1 MAAAHTGEETKAIFE
16 TMPISKALMKMA
28 IPTITS
34 QLITL
39 IYNIADTW
47 FIGQTD
53 NPYMVAAS
61 ALVLTVFLMTT
72 ALANLF
78 GTGGGTLTV
87 RLLGAKEEEEASRV
101 ASFSIVMAG
110 AAALL
115 FSLLC
120 LIFMD
125 PLLHLL
131 GASEKT
137 IGYAR
142 QYLVF
147 VVIIGGVPAV
157 LSQCMSAM
165 VRNVGHAKE
174 AAFGLSLG
182 GMLNVALDPLFMFVL
197 LPDGY
202 EVMGAAI
209 GTMLSNVIALIYF
222 IRIYQKLQ
230 GHTVL
235 ALPKRLEHIEKSSL
249 SSMLS
254 VGFPAA
260 ASILLFDL
268 TTIVINR
275 LSAAH
280 GDIALAA
287 IGIVLKVERLPL
299 NIGIGICLG
308 MVPLVAY
315 NYAAKDHKRM
325 YAFFSKARLYGVIVA
340 AVSVV
345 LYRLFAPYV
354 MQAFISDPETVRLG
368 TSFLEARCFATPFM
382 FLSFHMVHLMQSV
395 NRGRISL
402 CLAVIRQLVLN
413 IPILFLMDHFF
424 GAIGIVWTQAT
435 ADILNVAASYLIFYR
450 VKKEIDAMSDVC
462 RS

>member
-1 MAAAHTGEETKAIFE
+1 
-16 TMPISKALMKMA
+16 MA
-28 IPTITS
+28 IPTIAS

-39 IYNIADTW
+39 VYNIADTW

-61 ALVLTVFLMTT
+61 ALVLTIFLMTT

-78 GTGGGTLTV
+78 GTGGGTLMV
-87 RLLGAKEEEEASRV
+87 RLLGAKEEDEAQKV
-101 ASFSIVMAG
+101 ASFSVVMAG
-110 AAALL
+110 GAALL

-125 PLLHLL
+125 PLLRFL
-131 GASEKT
+131 GASKHT

-142 QYLVF
+142 QYLFF
-147 VVIIGGVPAV
+147 VVCIGGVPAV
-157 LSQCMSAM
+157 LSQCMSTM

-182 GMLNVALDPLFMFVL
+182 GVLNVILDPIFMFL
-197 LPDGY
+197 LMPDGY

-209 GTMLSNVIALIYF
+209 ATMFSNVIALTYF
-222 IRIYQKLQ
+222 ILTYKKLRDK
-230 GHTVL
+230 TIL
-235 ALPKRLEHIEKSSL
+235 ALPKRVERIEKSSL
-249 SSMLS
+249 KSLLS

-260 ASILLFDL
+260 ASVLLFDL
-268 TTIVINR
+268 TTIFINR

-315 NYAAKDHKRM
+315 NYAAKDLKRM
-325 YAFFSKARLYGVIVA
+325 YAFFSRARLYGVIVA
-340 AVSVV
+340 AASVV
-345 LYRLFAPYV
+345 LYRLFAPYI
-354 MQAFISDPETVRLG
+354 MQAFIADTETVRLG
-368 TSFLEARCFATPFM
+368 TVFLEARCFATPFM

-402 CLAVIRQLVLN
+402 YLAVIRQLLLN
-413 IPILFLMDHFF
+413 IPILFLMDHLF
-424 GAIGIVWTQAT
+424 GAVGIVWTQAV
-435 ADILNVAASYLIFYR
+435 ADILNVAASYLIYFR
-450 VKKEIDAMSDVC
+450 IKKEIDVLPGGV
-462 RS
+462 